1 MNPETQGFNRADAE
15 GLVRLLNLFYQ
26 RTVAYAFDHPA
37 TQELIPRAYDALRKC
52 LGASDSLSLLFQEFG
67 YYIGHVDLVY
77 APNNRKIAD
86 HLRRFG
92 IESITIS
99 KPVPIEAFA
108 RFLDACSLT
117 HADPARFLAY
127 LSNQGVTCFNVNNVS
142 LKTVKEGDEVV
153 ASGGSH
159 SSAGGGD
166 VSWGGGPG
174 ESGHTSAFDD
184 AAMRVM
190 LGHLTA
196 REMNANLSLLRTLEN
211 PAAPAEALMKNAAA
225 APGQEAETLRQSLI
239 NVVGAFRTEAGQN
252 DVPIEDLLAGM
263 YAMRAELLKA
273 VKAQQGL
280 ANHLTSGLVPRTD
293 AGAAGQARSD
303 AARAS
308 EAARMA
314 EATDD
319 VFTQTAAQLVM
330 EEYKKCKGNPKR
342 MAQVVQRIV
351 PDRALLQRVLNAFRA
366 DLIRQGVPLMEF
378 FNLLAELNTLLG
390 TDRSY
395 QEFLQAG
402 ESLGVSHDELLK
414 ELQENPRQAAQL
426 ILLASEAR
434 RSNRE
439 GSAEELINSL
449 ADYVEKAGEAAEG
462 RIQANPREAA
472 KLGSMLQQMEAEV
485 NQKLKEKGLPEEL
498 RVMGQQKLR
507 LRLQHSVN
515 DLKGKAA
522 RAQLQSP
529 HASDAEKVQFLLEMF
544 GDEKEMDDV
553 MGRAREGL
561 DPEALA
567 REAGNQVMQKAR
579 QEMNARREKAASK
592 DLPAGV
598 YVKAVLD
605 FFVKSEISRAS
616 RYNLPFSALLIS
628 FQGLTEDKAALESH
642 GDALR
647 GLQNVLVGDLR
658 RNLRESDFVG
668 YLGFNRYLVV
678 LPMTGL
684 AAVPV
689 IQRKLQEQLARQVAL
704 PDGTRLSLKPR
715 VGVAGYDKEA
725 TGTYPKLYAE
735 LVKSWQSA
743 G

>member
-1 MNPETQGFNRADAE
+1 
-15 GLVRLLNLFYQ
+15 
-26 RTVAYAFDHPA
+26 
-37 TQELIPRAYDALRKC
+37 
-52 LGASDSLSLLFQEFG
+52 
-67 YYIGHVDLVY
+67 
-77 APNNRKIAD
+77 
-86 HLRRFG
+86 
-92 IESITIS
+92 
-99 KPVPIEAFA
+99 
-108 RFLDACSLT
+108 
-117 HADPARFLAY
+117 
-127 LSNQGVTCFNVNNVS
+127 
-142 LKTVKEGDEVV
+142 
-153 ASGGSH
+153 
-159 SSAGGGD
+159 
-166 VSWGGGPG
+166 
-174 ESGHTSAFDD
+174 
-184 AAMRVM
+184 
-190 LGHLTA
+190 
-196 REMNANLSLLRTLEN
+196 
-211 PAAPAEALMKNAAA
+211 
-225 APGQEAETLRQSLI
+225 
-239 NVVGAFRTEAGQN
+239 
-252 DVPIEDLLAGM
+252 
-263 YAMRAELLKA
+263 
-273 VKAQQGL
+273 
-280 ANHLTSGLVPRTD
+280 
-293 AGAAGQARSD
+293 
-303 AARAS
+303 
-308 EAARMA
+308 
-314 EATDD
+314 
-319 VFTQTAAQLVM
+319 M

-402 ESLGVSHDELLK
+402 ESLGVSHEELLK

-449 ADYVEKAGEAAEG
+449 ADFVEKAGEAAEG

-472 KLGSMLQQMEAEV
+472 KLGSMLRQMEAEV
-485 NQKLKEKGLPEEL
+485 NQKLKEKGLSDEL
-498 RVMGQQKLR
+498 RQMGQQKLR
-507 LRLQHSVN
+507 LRMQSSMN

-522 RAQLQSP
+522 RAQLQAP
-529 HASDAEKVQFLLEMF
+529 NVSDAEKVQFLLEMF

-553 MGRAREGL
+553 MGRLREGL

-567 REAGNQVMQKAR
+567 KEAGGQVMQKVR

-598 YVKAVLD
+598 YVRAVLD
-605 FFVKSEISRAS
+605 FFVKSEISRAL
-616 RYNLPFSALLIS
+616 RYKVPFSALLIS
-628 FQGLTEDKAALESH
+628 FQGLPEDKPSLESQ
-642 GDALR
+642 GEALR

-668 YLGFNRYLVV
+668 YLGFNRFLVV

-684 AAVPV
+684 DAVPV
-689 IQRKLQEQLARQVAL
+689 ILRKLQEQLARQVAL

-715 VGVAGYDKEA
+715 VGRAGYDKET